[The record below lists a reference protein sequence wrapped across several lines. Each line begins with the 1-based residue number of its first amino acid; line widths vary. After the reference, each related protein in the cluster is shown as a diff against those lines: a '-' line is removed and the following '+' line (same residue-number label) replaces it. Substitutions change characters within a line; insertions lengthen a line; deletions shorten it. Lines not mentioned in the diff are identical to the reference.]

1 MTRIWFRSG
10 SHVTWDALDTPHD
23 IWTEWF
29 TANAMIEQL
38 IYGFWSSPFHAIA
51 SAYAPVLGLMAAGMS
66 FTASRSAKV
75 SYRQAF
81 AKAPLWV
88 QLCTTFAAIGL
99 AYAGMS
105 SGVQPFIYFQ
115 F

>member
-1 MTRIWFRSG
+1 
-10 SHVTWDALDTPHD
+10 
-23 IWTEWF
+23 
-29 TANAMIEQL
+29 
-38 IYGFWSSPFHAIA
+38 
-51 SAYAPVLGLMAAGMS
+51 MAAGMAIP
-66 FTASRSAKV
+66 ASRSKV

-81 AKAPLWV
+81 ASTAMGAV
-88 QLCTTFAAIGL
+88 VHYIAVGL

>member
-1 MTRIWFRSG
+1 
-10 SHVTWDALDTPHD
+10 
-23 IWTEWF
+23 
-29 TANAMIEQL
+29 MIEQL

-51 SAYAPVLGLMAAGMS
+51 SGYAPVLGLMAAGM
-66 FTASRSAKV
+66 AIHCLPERYKV